1 MNGTTGL
8 REHVPLAAFT
18 TLGVGGPAR
27 YFIELYSESD
37 LAPALAF
44 AERKRL
50 PVFILG
56 GGSNILVSDE
66 GFRGLVIHVA
76 LRGVSSQPAGN
87 HTIITAAAGENW
99 DAIVAA
105 AVSDGLSGI
114 ECLSGIPGSVGGTP
128 VQNVGAYGQE
138 VSQSITRVRAFDRE
152 ENRGVELQASEC
164 AFSYRSSIF
173 NTSLQN
179 RFIILSVDFRLHC
192 DGEPAIV
199 YPDLQR
205 MFESRES
212 DATLADVRKAVL
224 NIRAAKGM
232 LIDGSDDDSRSAG
245 SFFRNPVVER
255 TFFERIASEF
265 SESVPGFTLD
275 DGKVKIPAAWL
286 IEKAGFRR
294 GDTRGRAAISR
305 KHSLALVNLGGA
317 TAHEIVSLASQI
329 VERVRQRFGIALT
342 PEPVMIGFDRQYPV

>member
-1 MNGTTGL
+1 MNGINGL
-8 REHVPLAAFT
+8 REYVPLAAFT

-27 YFIELYSESD
+27 YFIELASESD

-44 AERKRL
+44 AEQKRL

-56 GGSNILVSDE
+56 GGSNLLVSDT
-66 GFRGLVIHVA
+66 GFPGLVIHIA

-99 DAIVAA
+99 DAIVSA
-105 AVSDGLSGI
+105 AVSDRLSGI
-114 ECLSGIPGSVGGTP
+114 ECMSGIPGSAGGTP

-138 VSQSITRVRAFDRE
+138 VSQTITRVRAFDRV
-152 ENRGVELQASEC
+152 ENRMVELPASEC

-192 DGEPAIV
+192 DGEPTIV
-199 YPDLQR
+199 YPDLR
-205 MFESRES
+205 RIFESGK
-212 DATLADVRKAVL
+212 AKPTLTDVRKAVL

-232 LIDGSDDDSRSAG
+232 LIDQSDDDSRSAG

-305 KHSLALVNLGGA
+305 KHSLALVNRGGA
-317 TAHEIVSLASQI
+317 TAHEVVAFASEI
-329 VERVRQRFGIALT
+329 IERVRQRFGIVLV
-342 PEPVMIGFDRQYPV
+342 PEPVMIGFDG